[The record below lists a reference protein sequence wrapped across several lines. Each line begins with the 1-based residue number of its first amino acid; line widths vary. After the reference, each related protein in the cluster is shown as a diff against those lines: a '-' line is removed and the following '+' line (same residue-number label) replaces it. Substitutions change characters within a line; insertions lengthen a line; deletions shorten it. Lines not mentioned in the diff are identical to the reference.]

1 MMHAP
6 PTHVAGVPATAQHP
20 AALFQCNTLIMLLL
34 TPPARCVNRLAWS
47 SDGTQLVSGSDD
59 RSMRV
64 WRYTGDGAQEPLVVD
79 TLHQGNI
86 FGVAFLP
93 ATDNRELVSGA
104 MDYSG
109 ELCRREIHMY
119 KV

>member
-1 MMHAP
+1 MHA
-6 PTHVAGVPATAQHP
+6 QHGIH
-20 AALFQCNTLIMLLL
+20 LML
-34 TPPARCVNRLAWS
+34 RCVNRLAWS
-47 SDGTQLVSGSDD
+47 EDGTLLVSGSDD

-64 WRYTGDGAQEPLVVD
+64 WRYTGDGAQQPLVVD

-109 ELCRREIHMY
+109 RSCANAACRLGY
-119 KV
+119 

>member
-1 MMHAP
+1 ML
-6 PTHVAGVPATAQHP
+6 HP
-20 AALFQCNTLIMLLL
+20 APTFQHASSDVAHLVLS
-34 TPPARCVNRLAWS
+34 CVNRLAWS
-47 SDGTQLVSGSDD
+47 EDGTLLVSGSDD

-64 WRYTGDGAQEPLVVD
+64 WRYMGDGAQQPLVVD

-109 ELCRREIHMY
+109 RLWTI
-119 KV
+119 

>member
-1 MMHAP
+1 
-6 PTHVAGVPATAQHP
+6 
-20 AALFQCNTLIMLLL
+20 ML
-34 TPPARCVNRLAWS
+34 
-47 SDGTQLVSGSDD
+47 GSGSDD

-64 WRYTGDGAQEPLVVD
+64 WRYTGDGAQCPLVVD

-109 ELCRREIHMY
+109 EGTGPINQAVEQSQPHKHQDNIFGVAFLP
-119 KV
+119 